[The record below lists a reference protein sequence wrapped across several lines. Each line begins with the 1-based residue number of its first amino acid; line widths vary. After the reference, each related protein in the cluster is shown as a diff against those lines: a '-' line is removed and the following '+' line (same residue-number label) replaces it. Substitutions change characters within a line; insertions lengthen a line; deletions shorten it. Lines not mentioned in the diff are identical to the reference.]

1 MVLRPV
7 KLVKISVISLL
18 DYRERIIDY
27 FHEIGVLQI
36 ENAGLEILSY
46 MSPGSVPPGYKEV
59 SEQLVRFKGLEKYLV
74 PVESKKKFSFEN
86 YAELKKA
93 MDSVNIDPVL
103 NSIRDRLEKLKTRK
117 KAVEND
123 LESLNI
129 LKDLGIDAKNLNSK
143 SIFYIIGKTDI
154 EYREDFVREL
164 SSDKNMIFMVAGDH
178 YLEFIVTGPK
188 VEEQKGMEHVNK
200 FKPTIYQL
208 SMLEDTTE
216 NEIRALK
223 SELKEI
229 EDEESRLREELIS
242 ISKEYYPLVCAISEE
257 LEIYVKKL
265 EINVKFGVGDRTFAV
280 TGWVPER
287 NIEKIRKDLDALT
300 NRMFIFSTLR
310 TKEEPPTLLENPK
323 PVRFFEFFIN
333 FYSLPNSLEFDPTLI
348 FSIVFP
354 IFFGFMLGD
363 VGYGIV
369 ILLFSIWLLKRVT
382 KPPKK
387 SRLPKAISS
396 FGRTMMSNWSW
407 GRLARA
413 LIWGSV
419 IGIIF
424 GIIFNEY
431 FGLTL
436 PYKPLLDPIHDVS
449 KLLLIT
455 AWIGVIYVTYG
466 LVLGAINHYTMYKY
480 YGEEGKHHLKE
491 MYGRIGW
498 IFIAWG
504 FTLLGLWLLKWN
516 PINYFLGVYAS
527 IPMLAAG
534 IALLLIGEGIFS
546 IMEMASIISH
556 ILSFTRIMGVLL
568 ASVILAYVLDSIF
581 IKALHYGVPSHIII
595 AFLVL
600 IIGHGTNILI
610 AIFEPGIQGAR
621 LHYVEFFS
629 KFFHG
634 NGKPFTPFASRRK
647 FTEKSNVDTQD

>member
-18 DYRERIIDY
+18 DYRDKIIDY
-27 FHEIGVLQI
+27 FHDIGAIQI
-36 ENAGLEILSY
+36 ENVGPEILSY
-46 MSPGSVPPGYKEV
+46 LSQGTVPSNYREI
-59 SEQLVRFKGLEKYLV
+59 SEQLVRFKGLEKYLFPRNV
-74 PVESKKKFSFEN
+74 NKKFKFNIYEDLRNEIS
-86 YAELKKA
+86 
-93 MDSVNIDPVL
+93 SVNIDSEI
-103 NSIRDRLEKLKTRK
+103 NRIRDRLEKLKTNRK
-117 KAVEND
+117 VIEND
-123 LESLNI
+123 LESLKI
-129 LKDLGIDAKNLNSK
+129 LKNLGIAAINLNSK
-143 SIFYIIGKTDI
+143 SIFFIIGRTGV
-154 EYREDFVREL
+154 EYRDDLVKEL
-164 SSDKNMIFMVAGDH
+164 SSIENVLFKAAGDH
-178 YLEFIVTGPK
+178 YIEFIVTGPRIEETK
-188 VEEQKGMEHVNK
+188 VMETVNK
-200 FKPTIYQL
+200 FKPIIYQL
-208 SMLEDTTE
+208 SMLNDTTD
-216 NEIRALK
+216 NEIKLLEEELNQIEKEERN
-223 SELKEI
+223 LKE
-229 EDEESRLREELIS
+229 ELEKIS
-242 ISKEYYPLVCAISEE
+242 DEYYPIVCAIAEE

-265 EINVKFGVGDRTFAV
+265 EINVKFGMGDKTFAI
-280 TGWVPER
+280 TGWIPER
-287 NIEKIRKDLDALT
+287 QIEKIKNDLENLT
-300 NRMFIFSTLR
+300 GRMVIFSVLKTN
-310 TKEEPPTLLENPK
+310 EEPPTLLENPK
-323 PVRFFEFFIN
+323 PVKFFEFFIN
-333 FYSLPNSLEFDPTLI
+333 FYSLPNSLEFDPTII

-387 SRLPKAISS
+387 SRLPRAISS

-407 GRLARA
+407 SRLARA
-413 LIWGSV
+413 MIWGSA

-431 FGLTL
+431 FGLSL
-436 PYKPLLDPIHDVS
+436 PYKPILDPIHDVS

-480 YGEEGKHHLKE
+480 YGENGKNHIRE

-498 IFIAWG
+498 LFITWG
-504 FTLLGLWLLKWN
+504 FTLLGLWLLKWPPVN
-516 PINYFLGVYAS
+516 FFLGVYVS
-527 IPMLAAG
+527 IPLLG
-534 IALLLIGEGIFS
+534 IGVALLLFGEGIFS

-568 ASVILAYVLDSIF
+568 ASVILAYVLDNIF

-634 NGKPFTPFASRRK
+634 NGKPFTPFTSRRR
-647 FTEKSNVDTQD
+647 FTEK

>member
-18 DYRERIIDY
+18 DYRDKIIDY
-27 FHEIGVLQI
+27 FHDIGAIQI
-36 ENAGLEILSY
+36 ENVGPEILSY
-46 MSPGSVPPGYKEV
+46 LSQGTVPSNYREI
-59 SEQLVRFKGLEKYLV
+59 SEQLVRFKGLEKYLS
-74 PVESKKKFSFEN
+74 PRNSNKKFRFNGYED
-86 YAELKKA
+86 LKNA
-93 MDSVNIDPVL
+93 ISSVNIDSEI
-103 NSIRDRLEKLKTRK
+103 NRIRDRLEKLKTNRK
-117 KAVEND
+117 AIEND
-123 LESLNI
+123 LESLKI
-129 LKDLGIDAKNLNSK
+129 LKNLDIDAINLNSK
-143 SIFYIIGKTDI
+143 SIFFIIGRTGV
-154 EYREDFVREL
+154 EYKDDLVKEL
-164 SSDKNMIFMVAGDH
+164 SSIENILFKVAGDH
-178 YLEFIVTGPK
+178 YIEFIVTGPRVAETK
-188 VEEQKGMEHVNK
+188 AMETVNK

-208 SMLEDTTE
+208 SRLNDTTD
-216 NEIRALK
+216 NEIKLLNEELDK
-223 SELKEI
+223 IDKEEKNLKE
-229 EDEESRLREELIS
+229 ELEKIS
-242 ISKEYYPLVCAISEE
+242 DEYYPIVCAIAEE

-265 EINVKFGVGDRTFAV
+265 EINVKFGMGDRTFAI

-287 NIEKIRKDLDALT
+287 QIEKIKKDLENLT
-300 NRMFIFSTLR
+300 GRMIIFSVLKTN
-310 TKEEPPTLLENPK
+310 EEPPTLLENPK
-323 PVRFFEFFIN
+323 PVKFFEFFIN
-333 FYSLPNSLEFDPTLI
+333 FYSLPNSLEFDPTII

-363 VGYGIV
+363 VGYGVV
-369 ILLFSIWLLKRVT
+369 ILLFSIWLLRRVT

-387 SRLPKAISS
+387 SRLPRAISS

-413 LIWGSV
+413 MIWGSA

-431 FGLTL
+431 FGLSL
-436 PYKPLLDPIHDVS
+436 PYKPILDPIHDVS

-480 YGEEGKHHLKE
+480 YGENGKNHIKE

-498 IFIAWG
+498 LFITWG
-504 FTLLGLWLLKWN
+504 FTLLGLWLLKWPPVN
-516 PINYFLGVYAS
+516 FFIGVYVS
-527 IPMLAAG
+527 IPLLG
-534 IALLLIGEGIFS
+534 IGVALLLFGEGIFS

-568 ASVILAYVLDSIF
+568 ASVILAYVLDNIF

-634 NGKPFTPFASRRK
+634 NGKPFTPFTSRRR
-647 FTEKSNVDTQD
+647 FTEK

>member
-18 DYRERIIDY
+18 DYRDKIIDY
-27 FHEIGVLQI
+27 FHDIGAIQI
-36 ENAGLEILSY
+36 ENVGPEILSY
-46 MSPGSVPPGYKEV
+46 LSQGTVPSNYREI
-59 SEQLVRFKGLEKYLV
+59 SEQLVRFKGLEKYLS
-74 PVESKKKFSFEN
+74 PRNANKKFRFNVYED
-86 YAELKKA
+86 LKNA
-93 MDSVNIDPVL
+93 IGSVNIDSEI
-103 NSIRDRLEKLKTRK
+103 NRIRDRLEKLKTNRK
-117 KAVEND
+117 AIEND
-123 LESLNI
+123 LESLKI
-129 LKDLGIDAKNLNSK
+129 LKNLSIDAINLNSK
-143 SIFYIIGKTDI
+143 SIFFIIGRTGV
-154 EYREDFVREL
+154 EYRDDLVKEL
-164 SSDKNMIFMVAGDH
+164 SSIENVLFKVAGDH
-178 YLEFIVTGPK
+178 YIEFIVTGPRIEETK
-188 VEEQKGMEHVNK
+188 VMETVNK
-200 FKPTIYQL
+200 FKPIIYQL
-208 SMLEDTTE
+208 SRLNDTTD
-216 NEIRALK
+216 NEIKLLEEELNRIEK
-223 SELKEI
+223 EERNLKE
-229 EDEESRLREELIS
+229 ELEKIS
-242 ISKEYYPLVCAISEE
+242 DEYYPIVCAIAEE

-265 EINVKFGVGDRTFAV
+265 EINVKFGMGDKTFAI
-280 TGWVPER
+280 TGWIPER
-287 NIEKIRKDLDALT
+287 QIEKIKNDLENLT
-300 NRMFIFSTLR
+300 GRMVIFSILKTN
-310 TKEEPPTLLENPK
+310 EEPPTLLENPK
-323 PVRFFEFFIN
+323 PVKFFEFFIN
-333 FYSLPNSLEFDPTLI
+333 FYSLPNSLEFDPTII

-382 KPPKK
+382 NPPKK
-387 SRLPKAISS
+387 SRLPRAISS

-407 GRLARA
+407 SRLARA
-413 LIWGSV
+413 MIWGSA

-431 FGLTL
+431 FGLSL
-436 PYKPLLDPIHDVS
+436 PYRPILDPIHDVS

-480 YGEEGKHHLKE
+480 YGENGKNHIKE

-498 IFIAWG
+498 LFITWG
-504 FTLLGLWLLKWN
+504 FTLLGLWLLKWPPVN
-516 PINYFLGVYAS
+516 FFIGVYVS
-527 IPMLAAG
+527 IPLLG
-534 IALLLIGEGIFS
+534 IGVALLLFGEGIFS

-568 ASVILAYVLDSIF
+568 ASVILAYVLDNIF

-634 NGKPFTPFASRRK
+634 NGKPFTPFTSRRR
-647 FTEKSNVDTQD
+647 FTEK

>member
-18 DYRERIIDY
+18 DYRDKIIDY
-27 FHEIGVLQI
+27 FHDIGAIQI
-36 ENAGLEILSY
+36 ENVGPEILSY
-46 MSPGSVPPGYKEV
+46 LSQGTVPSNYREI
-59 SEQLVRFKGLEKYLV
+59 SEQLVRFKGLEKYLSPRNV
-74 PVESKKKFSFEN
+74 NKKFKFNIYED
-86 YAELKKA
+86 LKNA
-93 MDSVNIDPVL
+93 ISSVNIDSEI
-103 NSIRDRLEKLKTRK
+103 NRIRDRLEKLKTNRK
-117 KAVEND
+117 VIEND
-123 LESLNI
+123 LESLKI
-129 LKDLGIDAKNLNSK
+129 LKNLGIDAINLNSK
-143 SIFYIIGKTDI
+143 SIFFIIGRTGV
-154 EYREDFVREL
+154 EYRDDLVKEL
-164 SSDKNMIFMVAGDH
+164 SSIENVLFKAAGDH
-178 YLEFIVTGPK
+178 YIEFIVTGPRI
-188 VEEQKGMEHVNK
+188 EETNVMETVNK
-200 FKPTIYQL
+200 FKPIIYQL
-208 SMLEDTTE
+208 SMLNDTTD
-216 NEIRALK
+216 NEIKLLEEELNQIEKEERN
-223 SELKEI
+223 LKE
-229 EDEESRLREELIS
+229 ELEKIS
-242 ISKEYYPLVCAISEE
+242 DEYYPIVCAIAEE

-265 EINVKFGVGDRTFAV
+265 EINVKFGMGDKTFAI
-280 TGWVPER
+280 TGWIPER
-287 NIEKIRKDLDALT
+287 QIEKIKNDLENLT
-300 NRMFIFSTLR
+300 GRMVIFSVLKTN
-310 TKEEPPTLLENPK
+310 EEPPTLLENPK
-323 PVRFFEFFIN
+323 PVKFFEFFIN
-333 FYSLPNSLEFDPTLI
+333 FYSLPNSLEFDPTII

-387 SRLPKAISS
+387 SRLPRAISS

-407 GRLARA
+407 SRLARA
-413 LIWGSV
+413 MIWGSA

-431 FGLTL
+431 FGLSL
-436 PYKPLLDPIHDVS
+436 PYKPILDPIHDVS

-480 YGEEGKHHLKE
+480 YGENGKNHIRE

-498 IFIAWG
+498 LFITWG
-504 FTLLGLWLLKWN
+504 FTLLGLWLLKWPPVN
-516 PINYFLGVYAS
+516 FFLGVYVS
-527 IPMLAAG
+527 IPLLG
-534 IALLLIGEGIFS
+534 IGVALLLFGEGIFS

-568 ASVILAYVLDSIF
+568 ASVILAYVLDNIF

-634 NGKPFTPFASRRK
+634 NGKPFTPFTSRRR
-647 FTEKSNVDTQD
+647 FTEK

>member
-18 DYRERIIDY
+18 DYRDKIIDY
-27 FHEIGVLQI
+27 FHDIGAIQI
-36 ENAGLEILSY
+36 ENVGPEILSY
-46 MSPGSVPPGYKEV
+46 LSQGTVPSNYREI
-59 SEQLVRFKGLEKYLV
+59 SEQLVRFKGLEKYLS
-74 PVESKKKFSFEN
+74 PRNSNKKFRFNGYED
-86 YAELKKA
+86 LKNA
-93 MDSVNIDPVL
+93 ISSVNIDSEI
-103 NSIRDRLEKLKTRK
+103 NRIRDRLEKLKTNRK
-117 KAVEND
+117 AIEND
-123 LESLNI
+123 LESLKI
-129 LKDLGIDAKNLNSK
+129 LKNLDIDAINLNSK
-143 SIFYIIGKTDI
+143 SIFFIIGRTGV
-154 EYREDFVREL
+154 EYKDDLVKEL
-164 SSDKNMIFMVAGDH
+164 SSIENILFKVAGDH
-178 YLEFIVTGPK
+178 YIEFIVTGPRVAETK
-188 VEEQKGMEHVNK
+188 AMETVNK

-208 SMLEDTTE
+208 SRLNNTTD
-216 NEIRALK
+216 NEIKLLEEELNK
-223 SELKEI
+223 IDKEEKNLKE
-229 EDEESRLREELIS
+229 ELEKIS
-242 ISKEYYPLVCAISEE
+242 DEYYPIVCAIAEE

-265 EINVKFGVGDRTFAV
+265 EINVKFGMGDRTFAI

-287 NIEKIRKDLDALT
+287 QIEKIKKDLENLT
-300 NRMFIFSTLR
+300 GRMIIFSVLKTN
-310 TKEEPPTLLENPK
+310 EEPPTLLENPK
-323 PVRFFEFFIN
+323 PVKFFEFFIN
-333 FYSLPNSLEFDPTLI
+333 FYSLPNSLEFDPTII

-363 VGYGIV
+363 VGYGVV
-369 ILLFSIWLLKRVT
+369 ILLFSIWLLRRVT

-387 SRLPKAISS
+387 SRLPRAISS

-413 LIWGSV
+413 MIWGSA

-431 FGLTL
+431 FGLSL
-436 PYKPLLDPIHDVS
+436 PYKPILDPIHDVS

-480 YGEEGKHHLKE
+480 YGENGKNHIKE

-498 IFIAWG
+498 LFITWG
-504 FTLLGLWLLKWN
+504 FTLLGLWLLKWPPVN
-516 PINYFLGVYAS
+516 FFIGVYVS
-527 IPMLAAG
+527 IPLLG
-534 IALLLIGEGIFS
+534 IGVALLLFGEGIFS

-568 ASVILAYVLDSIF
+568 ASVILAYVLDNIF

-634 NGKPFTPFASRRK
+634 NGKPFTPFTSRRR
-647 FTEKSNVDTQD
+647 FTEK

>member
-18 DYRERIIDY
+18 DYRDKIIDY
-27 FHEIGVLQI
+27 FHDIGAIQI
-36 ENAGLEILSY
+36 ENVGPEILSY
-46 MSPGSVPPGYKEV
+46 LSQGTVPSNYREI
-59 SEQLVRFKGLEKYLV
+59 SEQLVRFKGLEKYLSPRNV
-74 PVESKKKFSFEN
+74 NKKFKFNIYED
-86 YAELKKA
+86 LKNA
-93 MDSVNIDPVL
+93 ISSVNIDSEI
-103 NSIRDRLEKLKTRK
+103 NRIRDRLEKLKTNRK
-117 KAVEND
+117 VIEND
-123 LESLNI
+123 LESLKI
-129 LKDLGIDAKNLNSK
+129 LKNLGIDAINLNSK
-143 SIFYIIGKTDI
+143 SIFFIIGRTGV
-154 EYREDFVREL
+154 EYRDDLVKEL
-164 SSDKNMIFMVAGDH
+164 SSIENVLFKAAGDH
-178 YLEFIVTGPK
+178 YIEFIVTGPRIEETK
-188 VEEQKGMEHVNK
+188 VMETVNK
-200 FKPTIYQL
+200 FKPIIYQL
-208 SMLEDTTE
+208 SMLNDTTD
-216 NEIRALK
+216 NEIKLLEEELNQIEKEERN
-223 SELKEI
+223 LKE
-229 EDEESRLREELIS
+229 ELEKIS
-242 ISKEYYPLVCAISEE
+242 DEYYPIVCAIAEE

-265 EINVKFGVGDRTFAV
+265 EINVKFGMGDKTFAI
-280 TGWVPER
+280 TGWIPER
-287 NIEKIRKDLDALT
+287 QIEKIKNDLENLT
-300 NRMFIFSTLR
+300 GRMVIFSVLKTN
-310 TKEEPPTLLENPK
+310 EEPPTLLENPK
-323 PVRFFEFFIN
+323 PVKFFEFFIN
-333 FYSLPNSLEFDPTLI
+333 FYSLPNSLEFDPTII

-387 SRLPKAISS
+387 SRLPRAISS

-407 GRLARA
+407 SRLARA
-413 LIWGSV
+413 MIWGSA

-431 FGLTL
+431 FGLSL
-436 PYKPLLDPIHDVS
+436 PYKPILDPIHDVS

-480 YGEEGKHHLKE
+480 YGENGKNHIRE

-498 IFIAWG
+498 LFITWG
-504 FTLLGLWLLKWN
+504 FTLLGLWLLKWPPVN
-516 PINYFLGVYAS
+516 FFLGVYVS
-527 IPMLAAG
+527 IPLLG
-534 IALLLIGEGIFS
+534 IGVALLLFGEGIFS

-568 ASVILAYVLDSIF
+568 ASVILAYVLDNIF

-634 NGKPFTPFASRRK
+634 NGKPFTPFTSRRR
-647 FTEKSNVDTQD
+647 FTEK